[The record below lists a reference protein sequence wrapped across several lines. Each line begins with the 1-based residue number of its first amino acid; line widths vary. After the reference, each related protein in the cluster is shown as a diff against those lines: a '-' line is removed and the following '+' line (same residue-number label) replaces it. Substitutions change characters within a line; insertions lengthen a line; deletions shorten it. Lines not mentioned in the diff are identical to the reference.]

1 MGRWHVSIPSQYTSS
16 TRVVPCTPRV
26 KVQYTHL
33 LRNREKLSLFRATK
47 SSSRASFFRDLLSR
61 DKKTIKRTNRDRYSD
76 AKRKDY

>member
-33 LRNREKLSLFRATK
+33 LRNREKLSLFRVTK

-61 DKKTIKRTNRDRYSD
+61 DKKTIKRTNRDSD